1 MKERITIKGDRMI
14 VCIPREVDHCFADD
28 VRELVDRRLQ
38 VENIKVLEFDFQT
51 TEFMDS
57 SGVGMIISRYKET
70 TLLGGSVC
78 VAGAAPIIERLFYV
92 SGLHK
97 IIRMYPEVEAVFHE

>member
-38 VENIKVLEFDFQT
+38 VENIKVLEFNFQT
-51 TEFMDS
+51 TEF
-57 SGVGMIISRYKET
+57 GVNCTIVAVYEEVSTCILMTEKE
-70 TLLGGSVC
+70 S
-78 VAGAAPIIERLFYV
+78 
-92 SGLHK
+92 
-97 IIRMYPEVEAVFHE
+97 

>member
-1 MKERITIKGDRMI
+1 MGYRLEGAYLVLPGGKDLDHHRADQLQNTMNQVKKERGFRHII
-14 VCIPREVDHCFADD
+14 
-28 VRELVDRRLQ
+28 
-38 VENIKVLEFDFQT
+38 FDFKE

-57 SGVGMIISRYKET
+57 SGVGMIISRYKEM